1 MIEIAFWISFLIFV
15 FVFFSSKFFS
25 IFEFRDEFKV
35 AVFFRIRKFYL

>member
-25 IFEFRDEFKV
+25 IFEFREFKV
-35 AVFFRIRKFYL
+35 AVFFKIRKFYL